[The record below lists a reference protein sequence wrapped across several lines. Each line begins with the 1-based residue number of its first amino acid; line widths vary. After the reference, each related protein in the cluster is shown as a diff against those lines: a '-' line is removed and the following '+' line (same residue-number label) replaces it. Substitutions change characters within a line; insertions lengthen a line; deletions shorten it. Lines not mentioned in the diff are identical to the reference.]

1 MHTLVI
7 SDLHLTPQRP
17 NTIAAFFNF
26 LQQQAPKADA
36 LYILGDLFEF
46 WIGDDAVDFLG
57 AGQVINIMK
66 ATSETIPC
74 YFITGNRD
82 FLAGD
87 VFTEQTG
94 FQILPD
100 ETVVELYGKSF
111 LLLHG
116 DSLCTDD
123 VAHQQFRQHYMTNK
137 AFHQQFM
144 QLTIEQR
151 IEQAQQARMQSA
163 EHKDTLT
170 MEIMD
175 VNEQAVLEAF
185 QKHQVKNMIHGH
197 THRQDTHQ
205 YKLAENTEDTNGVR
219 YVLGE
224 WHKTA
229 SILTIS
235 PDSVSISNPSI
246 PTAS

>member
-7 SDLHLTPQRP
+7 SDLHLTQQRP
-17 NTIAAFFNF
+17 NTVAAFFYF
-26 LQQQAPKADA
+26 LQHEAPKADA

-57 AGQVINIMK
+57 AGQVMQMMK
-66 ATSETIPC
+66 AISEIIPC
-74 YFITGNRD
+74 YFVTGNRD
-82 FLAGD
+82 FLAGEL
-87 VFTEQTG
+87 FTEQTG

-100 ETVVELYGKSF
+100 ETVVELYGKAF

-123 VAHQQFRQHYMTNK
+123 VAHQQFRQQYMTNK
-137 AFHQQFM
+137 AFHTQFL
-144 QLTIEQR
+144 QLSIPQR
-151 IEQAQQARMQSA
+151 IEQAQQARMQSN

-175 VNEQAVLEAF
+175 VNEEAVLDAF
-185 QKHQVKNMIHGH
+185 NKHKVSRMIHGH
-197 THRQDTHQ
+197 THRQHTHKH
-205 YKLAENTEDTNGVR
+205 KLESQTATR

-224 WHKTA
+224 WHNTA
-229 SILTIS
+229 SILTVTPESVTIYNPPI
-235 PDSVSISNPSI
+235 PDS
-246 PTAS
+246 

>member
-7 SDLHLTPQRP
+7 SDLHLSPQRP
-17 NTIAAFFNF
+17 NTIAAFFHF

-36 LYILGDLFEF
+36 VYILGDLFEF

-57 AGQVINIMK
+57 AGDVIKMMK
-66 ATSETIPC
+66 ATSEITPC

-87 VFTEQTG
+87 AFTQQTG

-100 ETVVELYGKSF
+100 ESVVDLYGQPY

-123 VAHQQFRQHYMTNK
+123 TGHQAFRQQYMTNK
-137 AFHQQFM
+137 AFHEQFM
-144 QLTIEQR
+144 KLSIEQR
-151 IEQAQQARMQSA
+151 IEQAQQARIQSKD
-163 EHKDTLT
+163 HKDTLT
-170 MEIMD
+170 MAIMD
-175 VNEQAVLEAF
+175 VNEQAVIDAF
-185 QKHQVKNMIHGH
+185 NKHQVTQMIHGH
-197 THRQDTHQ
+197 THRQNTHEHQ
-205 YKLAENTEDTNGVR
+205 LANQTGTR

-224 WHKTA
+224 WHNTA
-229 SILTIS
+229 SILTIT
-235 PDSVSISNPSI
+235 PDSVSISNPPI
-246 PTAS
+246 PS